1 MKRAPHIAVTLAVVY
16 LLLSFNAYACLI
28 PLYGGVQAATG
39 SDCAMPQEQPVRDG
53 CDAFKALGVQAL
65 SSGQPLPDS
74 LIHAVADEL
83 SAITIFGPTVVLRHD
98 SSVGFPLLGRDPL
111 SLTSILRI

>member
-39 SDCAMPQEQPVRDG
+39 SDCAMPQEQPVRDA
-53 CDAFKALGVQAL
+53 CDAFKTIGVQAP
-65 SSGQPLPDS
+65 SAAQPLPVSVSHVVASDLGSVLAQAS
-74 LIHAVADEL
+74 LPIRQYDRSGSPSYL
-83 SAITIFGPTVVLRHD
+83 Q
-98 SSVGFPLLGRDPL
+98 RDLL